1 MGSGSRYSEKFKEKV
16 LAKALLPNAPRL
28 VELSRQFNMP
38 HSTLHTWIK
47 MNMHKKM
54 KPLDAQHARRPEEQ
68 TPEAKLKMIAE
79 TLRLTEAEQGAYCR
93 SHGIYPEH
101 LEEWK
106 QQILAGL
113 RPKAAK
119 ENKAEYRQVMV
130 ENKKLKSELN
140 RKERALLEASALLL
154 LKKKANL
161 LWGESEDDS

>member
-1 MGSGSRYSEKFKEKV
+1 MGTSSRYSEKFKEKV

-47 MNMHKKM
+47 RNMHKKM
-54 KPLDAQHARRPEEQ
+54 KPLDSKQAQRPSAQ
-68 TPEAKLKMIAE
+68 TPEAKLHMIEE
-79 TLRLTEAEQGAYCR
+79 TWTLTEAELGAYCR

-106 QQILAGL
+106 QHLLTGL
-113 RPKAAK
+113 QPSAIK
-119 ENKAEYRQVMV
+119 ENKAEYRQVLL
-130 ENKKLKSELN
+130 ENKKLKRELH
-140 RKERALLEASALLL
+140 RKEKALLEASALLI

-161 LWGESEDDS
+161 LWGDGEDD